1 MTMFLDFN
9 FKSFLLLLGTM
20 LVGTN
25 ALEAKE
31 VTINLSAQGFQ
42 NAEPINRSI
51 TVDDVTLGFAGGT
64 IQATYYNTGTG
75 VRIYGKGSVAVSTS
89 GTDKPITQIVFTFA
103 STSSN
108 YPTSSDASCNVGN
121 ITCGVTTK
129 WTGSSNS
136 VELTRAEGSGHW
148 RLQKVVVTYTDVV
161 IPPEP
166 SFDTI
171 DGIAGVRALA
181 SDTEARL
188 HWTDAMNARVLY
200 SNDEL
205 TFVRDE
211 SGTDGKE
218 MALCLRGVNQVANNP
233 LHSNQHLSGWVIG
246 KYTVE
251 NNMPVFD
258 CTDYTNTDSLAI
270 AEPVTE
276 AIVMPREIVP
286 SQMNDY
292 LADYVTLKDLRVSI
306 SGTDTLAYLE
316 DDSENGI
323 LICNSILEDEYF
335 TEGYEGATIDVTG
348 IVWSDE
354 DGLKLA
360 PAFVNDNVPLIYV
373 FDQNRNCVLPSSDI
387 QRATVRFE
395 RTISSNYFNTLCLPV
410 DWEMDDAEAYV
421 FGSVGKDANN
431 ETAINVE
438 FQKSSTIIAAGTP
451 FITKP
456 SETIDSPIFYYTTLY
471 ASEPQPVTMD
481 DAYSFV
487 GTYSPIDL
495 NTETDLF
502 LGAGD
507 QFYYPSTTGFR
518 MPGLRAYL
526 TVPTGTLVKSS
537 LNSMDD
543 GLTDEILVITDKQS
557 FKDERIY
564 SLSGQFLGIGLE
576 GIDSGIYIINNKK
589 YLLK

>member
-1 MTMFLDFN
+1 MFLDKKI
-9 FKSFLLLLGTM
+9 KSFLLLLGTM

-25 ALEAKE
+25 AMEAKE

-42 NAEPINRSI
+42 NAEKIGRSI
-51 TVDDVTLGFAGGT
+51 TVDDVILSFNGGN
-64 IQATYYNTGTG
+64 IQATYYNTGTA
-75 VRIYGKGSVAVSTS
+75 VRIYGGGSVIVSTS
-89 GTDKPITQIVFTFA
+89 NTDKPITQIVFTFA
-103 STSSN
+103 TSSDN
-108 YPTSSDASCNVGN
+108 YPTSSDASCNVGS
-121 ITCGVTTK
+121 VTYGKTTT

-161 IPPEP
+161 VPPEP
-166 SFDTI
+166 SFDTV

-251 NNMPVFD
+251 NNLPVFD
-258 CTDYTNTDSLAI
+258 CTEYTNTDSLAI

-276 AIVMPREIVP
+276 AKVMPTEIVP

-292 LADYVTLKDLRVSI
+292 LADYVTLKDLHVSI
-306 SGTDTLAYLE
+306 SGTDTLVYQG

-323 LICNSILEDEYF
+323 ILCNSILEDEHF
-335 TEGYEGATIDVTG
+335 TEGYEGASVDVTG
-348 IVWSDE
+348 MVWADE

-360 PAFVNDNVPLIYV
+360 PAFVNDNVPLVYV

-387 QRATVRFE
+387 QGATVRIE

-410 DWEMDDAEAYV
+410 DWEIDDAEAYV
-421 FGSVGKDANN
+421 FGSVGKDESN

-438 FQKSSTIIAAGTP
+438 FQKSTRTIAAGTP

-456 SETIDSPIFYYTTLY
+456 SETIDSPVFYYTTLY

-481 DAYSFV
+481 DAYSFT

-507 QFYYPSTTGFR
+507 QFYYPSTTGFC

-526 TVPTGTLVKSS
+526 TVPAGTLVKSS
-537 LNSMDD
+537 LNPVDE

-564 SLSGQFLGIGLE
+564 SLSGQFLSIGLE
-576 GIDSGIYIINNKK
+576 DLDSGIYIINNKK

>member
-1 MTMFLDFN
+1 MYLRLKIKFFILFLGM
-9 FKSFLLLLGTM
+9 LLA
-20 LVGTN
+20 GTN
-25 ALEAKE
+25 SMKGRE
-31 VTINLSAQGFQ
+31 VTINLSEQGYA
-42 NAEPINRSI
+42 NAEKIGTNSI
-51 TVDDVTLGFAGGT
+51 TVDDVTMSFTDGSTPTA
-64 IQATYYNTGTG
+64 YYTNGSA
-75 VRIYGKGSVAVSTS
+75 VRIYGGGSVTLSLSDTE
-89 GTDKPITQIVFTFA
+89 KPITQIVFTFA
-103 STSSN
+103 SSYAPS
-108 YPTSSDASCNVGN
+108 SSDATCNGGS
-121 ITCGVTTK
+121 ITYGATTI

-136 VELTRAEGSGHW
+136 VSLTRAKGSGHW

-166 SFDTI
+166 SIDTV

-181 SDTEARL
+181 SGTEARL

-211 SGTDGKE
+211 SGTNGKA
-218 MALCLRGVNQVANNP
+218 MALCRRGVNEVANNP

-246 KYTVE
+246 KYTME

-258 CTDYTNTDSLAI
+258 CTDDTNTDSLAI

-276 AIVMPREIVP
+276 TRVMPTEIAS
-286 SQMNDY
+286 SQIDDY
-292 LADYVTLKDLRVSI
+292 RADYVTLKDLRVSI
-306 SGTDTLAYLE
+306 SGTDTLVFQQ
-316 DDSENGI
+316 DDEEKHFFLCNRI
-323 LICNSILEDEYF
+323 LKDQHF
-335 TEGYEGATIDVTG
+335 TEGYDGATVDVTG
-348 IVWSDE
+348 MVWADE

-360 PAFVNDNVPLIYV
+360 PVYVNDNVPIVYV
-373 FDQNRNCVLPSSDI
+373 FDQNGDCVLPSSDI
-387 QRATVRFE
+387 QGATVRFK
-395 RTISSNYFNTLCLPV
+395 RTISSAFFNTLCLPV
-410 DWEMDDAEAYV
+410 DWEIDDAEAYV
-421 FGSVGKDANN
+421 FGSIGKDGSN
-431 ETAINVE
+431 EHAINVA
-438 FQKSSTIIAAGTP
+438 FQKSTTTIAAGTP

-456 SETIDSPIFYYTTLY
+456 METIDCPVFYYTTLH

-481 DAYSFV
+481 DAYSFS

-526 TVPTGTLVKSS
+526 TVPAGTLVKSS
-537 LNSMDD
+537 LNPVDE
-543 GLTDEILVITDKQS
+543 GLTDEILLITDKKM

-564 SLSGQFLGIGLE
+564 SLSGQFLGVGLE
-576 GIDSGIYIINNKK
+576 GLDNGIYIINNKK